1 MGPYIVRP
9 ECCSKRGL
17 SFHDYSWSHV
27 SKELLL
33 EWPWRGYIICGTSG
47 WRLHQGMAGK
57 NYFFL
62 YLVQC
67 CIIQAFDLF
76 KHPIYFTFILQPTLG
91 KLTLPKWQ
99 AVQQFR
105 PWPPYQASDLFFPF
119 SNSTSHH
126 FVVGNQKCQFTQ
138 GYCNGPL
145 KPGTRYR

>member
-1 MGPYIVRP
+1 MTTVEVMFRKNFFLNDHGEVISYAVLVA
-9 ECCSKRGL
+9 E
-17 SFHDYSWSHV
+17 DYTKV
-27 SKELLL
+27 
-33 EWPWRGYIICGTSG
+33 WP
-47 WRLHQGMAGK
+47 AN
-57 NYFFL
+57 NYFYSISITMLFW
-62 YLVQC
+62 
-67 CIIQAFDLF
+67 AFDLF